1 MIITKTPFRISFFGG
16 GTDFPDW
23 YRQHGGNVLSTS
35 IDKYCYI
42 TCRHLPPFFE
52 HKHRIVYSHIEN
64 IKDTSEIKHPAVKGI
79 FDYLDIQDG
88 LEIHH
93 DGDLPARSG
102 LGSSSSFTAGLYLA
116 VKSLCGE
123 MIDKYNLSKEVIHIE
138 QNVIHD
144 VVGSQDQIATVY
156 GGLNRI
162 DFMPNDDFSV
172 SPVIIPEERKKELND
187 HLMLFFTGVTRFSSD
202 ITGSQIQNINKRE
215 SELKTMQEMVPE
227 AINILSNS
235 NTSILEFGKLLHES
249 WSYKKQLSDKIS
261 NSTIDDIYQVA
272 RDLGAEGGKVLGAG
286 GGGFVLI
293 FAKPEIQPKILE
305 RLSHLICVP
314 FNFEDSGASI
324 AYYKSE

>member
-23 YRQHGGNVLSTS
+23 YRQYGGNVLSTS

-52 HKHRIVYSHIEN
+52 HKHRIVYSLIEN
-64 IKDTSEIKHPAVKGI
+64 IKDASEIKHPAVKGI

-116 VKSLCGE
+116 VKSLSGE

-162 DFMPNDDFSV
+162 DFMTNDDFSV
-172 SPVIIPEERKKELND
+172 SPVIIPEERKRELND

-202 ITGSQIQNINKRE
+202 ITGNQIQNINKRE
-215 SELKTMQEMVPE
+215 QELKAMQDMVPE

-249 WSYKKQLSDKIS
+249 WSYKKQLSEKIS
-261 NSTIDDIYQVA
+261 NSTIDEIYQAA
-272 RDLGAEGGKVLGAG
+272 RELGAEGGKVLGAG

-314 FNFEDSGASI
+314 FKFEDSGASV